1 MANEAEF
8 TTFNIT
14 DDQAITPE
22 VRQQAAQRFQE
33 ALQYN
38 WDQDGKS
45 EFIDSMGRPMDK
57 PASVDDWRFQNMG
70 EFGTIPRYADLN
82 KTIDEQKAF
91 FENATD
97 EEIRKAL
104 KPPNDMGKFAEKSY
118 AEILKEKNYQDNLF
132 TQGQPPDTDVRKA
145 NEVLKEKEEE
155 LSDEQK
161 DARKNSKKE

>member
-38 WDQDGKS
+38 WDQDSKS
-45 EFIDSMGRPMDK
+45 EFVDSMGRPMDK
-57 PASVDDWRFQNMG
+57 PASVDDWRFEGAGAGMG
-70 EFGTIPRYADLN
+70 NFGTIPRYADLN
-82 KTIDEQKAF
+82 KIIDEQNTF
-91 FENATD
+91 FTNATD

-132 TQGQPPDTDVRKA
+132 SQGQPYG
-145 NEVLKEKEEE
+145 
-155 LSDEQK
+155 S
-161 DARKNSKKE
+161 